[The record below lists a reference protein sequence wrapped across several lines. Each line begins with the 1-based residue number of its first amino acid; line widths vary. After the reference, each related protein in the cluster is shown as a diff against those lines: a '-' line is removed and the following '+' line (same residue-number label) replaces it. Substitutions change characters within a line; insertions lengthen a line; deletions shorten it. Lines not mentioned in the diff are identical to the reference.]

1 MRAQKKERT
10 AEAILPKPKAN
21 KAMNNALTH
30 DHYITKR
37 WSVSTGRKEM
47 NT

>member
-10 AEAILPKPKAN
+10 AEAILSKPKAN

-30 DHYITKR
+30 DYYITQGR
-37 WSVSTGRKEM
+37 LVSIGGKEG